1 MNQLLLTPTDTLFFR
16 DGRPM
21 TGALAG
27 HGAAWP
33 LPTVANAALHAALH
47 DAQRSSALTGSSHRH
62 DHMRGRER
70 HLKDTRCFGSLTS
83 AGPFPVNPDGKWYF
97 PRPLDL
103 TGGTLAP
110 TLFPHCKTGDSSLP
124 TPLTH
129 SLISNQPPSKN
140 SSAKDWLSGDNFSA
154 YLAGRAGEP
163 QHTCDDDE
171 IYLAETSIGIAIDP
185 TTSTTGQGDAKGKI
199 YSAHSLRLQ
208 TGWRLGLLAS
218 TDEKQLDGTRRD
230 LISQDLYLQRQGHLI
245 LGGQQRVCTVELTTP
260 PALPL
265 PFGLTRPE
273 NFESDP
279 DDQFIVKWVL
289 LTPAIF
295 PLITA
300 GTSKRSTPR
309 QAHCGGWLPTWIDPE
324 SGQVLLQIVD
334 EKERERRRK
343 LNYAGQGYRSE
354 ENAVAIPAK
363 LIAAIVAKPIPIT
376 GWANGDES
384 LGEESKSG
392 AKSTHLAVPAGSV
405 YYFACDS
412 ATDAARLAAALNW
425 HGGDCSGT
433 TIRNRR
439 STLLGEKGFGLGVC
453 GTWTPHT

>member
-1 MNQLLLTPTDTLFFR
+1 MNHLLLTPLDTLFFR

-21 TGALAG
+21 SGALAG

-47 DAQRSSALTGSSHRH
+47 DAQRSSALTGTSHRH
-62 DHMRGRER
+62 DHMRGTER

-83 AGPFPVNPDGKWYF
+83 VGPFPVSPDGTWYF

-110 TLFPHCKTGDSSLP
+110 TLVPHGKTGHSSLP

-129 SLISNQPPSKN
+129 TLISNQPPTKN
-140 SSAKDWLSGDNFSA
+140 SLAKDWLSGDDFSA
-154 YLAGRAGEP
+154 YLAGRTGKPRNA
-163 QHTCDDDE
+163 HDDDE
-171 IYLAETSIGIAIDP
+171 VYLAESSIGIAIDSA
-185 TTSTTGQGDAKGKI
+185 TGTTGQGDAQGKI
-199 YSAHSLRLQ
+199 YSTHSLRMQ
-208 TGWRLGLLAS
+208 KDWRLGLLAS

-230 LISQDLYLQRQGHLI
+230 LIAQDLYPQSRGHII
-245 LGGQQRVCTVELTTP
+245 LGGQQRVCTVQLKTTP
-260 PALPL
+260 SLPL
-265 PFGLTRPE
+265 PLGLTRSE
-273 NFESDP
+273 DFKSGP
-279 DDQFIVKWVL
+279 DGQFIVKWVL

-295 PLITA
+295 PAITA
-300 GTSKRSTPR
+300 GTSKRNTPR
-309 QAHCGGWLPTWIDPE
+309 QAHGGGWLPTWIDPQT
-324 SGQVLLQIVD
+324 GQVLLQFVD
-334 EKERERRRK
+334 KNERERRRK

-354 ENAVAIPAK
+354 ENAVALPAR
-363 LIAAIVAKPIPIT
+363 LIAAQVPKPIPVT

-412 ATDAARLAAALNW
+412 AAAAAQLASALNW
-425 HGGDCSGT
+425 HGGDTHGT
-433 TIRNRR
+433 AIRNRR
-439 STLLGEKGFGLGVC
+439 STLLGEKGFGIGVC
-453 GTWTPHT
+453 GTCTLHA

>member
-21 TGALAG
+21 SGALAG

-47 DAQRSSALTGSSHRH
+47 DAQRSSGLTGSSHRH
-62 DHMRGRER
+62 DHMRGTER

-83 AGPFPVNPDGKWYF
+83 AGPFPVSPEGTWYF

-103 TGGTLAP
+103 AGGTLAP
-110 TLFPHCKTGDSSLP
+110 TLIPHDKTGHSSLP

-129 SLISNQPPSKN
+129 PLTSNQPPTKN
-140 SSAKDWLSGDNFSA
+140 SPAKDWLSGDDFSG
-154 YLAGRAGEP
+154 YLAGKTGEP
-163 QHTCDDDE
+163 RQARDDDE
-171 IYLAETSIGIAIDP
+171 IYFAEASIGIAIDA
-185 TTSTTGQGDAKGKI
+185 TTGTTGQGDAQGKI

-208 TGWRLGLLAS
+208 QGWRLGLLS
-218 TDEKQLDGTRRD
+218 CTDEKQLDGTRRD
-230 LISQDLYLQRQGHLI
+230 LIAQDLYRQRQGHLI
-245 LGGQQRVCTVELTTP
+245 LGGQQRVCTVQLTTTP
-260 PALPL
+260 SLPL
-265 PFGLTRPE
+265 PFGLTRSGDFKPA
-273 NFESDP
+273 P
-279 DDQFIVKWVL
+279 DGKFIVKWVL

-295 PLITA
+295 PSITA
-300 GTSKRSTPR
+300 GTSKRNTPR
-309 QAHCGGWLPTWIDPE
+309 KAHCGGWLPTWIDPQ
-324 SGQVLLQIVD
+324 SGHVLLQIVD
-334 EKERERRRK
+334 EKERDRRRK

-354 ENAVAIPAK
+354 ENAVALPAR
-363 LIAAIVAKPIPIT
+363 LIAALVPKPIPVT
-376 GWANGDES
+376 GWGNGDES

-412 ATDAARLAAALNW
+412 AEDAARLAAALNW
-425 HGGDCSGT
+425 HGGDTHGA

-439 STLLGEKGFGLGVC
+439 STLLGEKGFGIGVC
-453 GTWTPHT
+453 GTWAPHA